1 MGIVM
6 LRKANISDVKEIH
19 GILSLY
25 AQHGILL
32 GRSMSDLYDQ
42 IRDFIVA
49 LDPLD
54 MTIIGTCSLHICWED
69 IAEIRSLAVK
79 EGYKKKGTGKDL
91 ARACIE
97 EAKSLGIKKV
107 FVLTYVPD
115 FFKKIGFIAVDKS
128 VLPHKVWGDCI
139 KCVKFP
145 DCDEEAML
153 IEVRNEP

>member
-1 MGIVM
+1 M
-6 LRKANISDVKEIH
+6 LRKATIGDVKEIH

-25 AQHGILL
+25 AQKGILL

-42 IRDFIVA
+42 IRDFIVSFDQA
-49 LDPLD
+49 DKSV
-54 MTIIGTCSLHICWED
+54 IGTCSLHICWED

-79 EGYKKKGTGKDL
+79 EGNIKKGIGKEL
-91 ARACIE
+91 VNACIN
-97 EAKSLGIKKV
+97 EAKLLGIKKV

-115 FFKKIGFIAVDKS
+115 FFKKLGFQSVDKS

-153 IEVRNEP
+153 IEINIDR